1 MTVKSQVRSA
11 ALTVLVV
18 DDHAPFRAVLKTL
31 LAESGAKVAECGSAV
46 EALRLLDEIQPDWV
60 LMDIE
65 MPELDGISAT
75 RALKSRRPQTR
86 VVMVTQY
93 DDPDMRA
100 EAARAGACAYVL
112 KDDLAALTQ
121 FFSAEVTK

>member
-1 MTVKSQVRSA
+1 MIVKHPVRSA
-11 ALTVLVV
+11 SLTVLVV

-31 LAESGAKVAECGSAV
+31 LAESGAAVTECGSAV
-46 EALRLLDEIQPDWV
+46 EALRQLDDLQPDWV

-65 MPELDGISAT
+65 MPGLDGIAAT

-93 DDPDMRA
+93 DDQDVRA
-100 EAARAGACAYVL
+100 TRRRRRVRGIGL
-112 KDDLAALTQ
+112 G
-121 FFSAEVTK
+121 